1 MLANVIS
8 RCSEGIV
15 ILVLIR
21 ELFFGQPWC
30 ALPEGEVMGQAR
42 KADRLLDQL
51 AARVL
56 DPHSAAP
63 DDSVALAIAKLAI
76 ENSAKG
82 NVGVKEGLIRRWNAQ
97 FIFEVV
103 RDLIPSS
110 PTSKGGG

>member
-1 MLANVIS
+1 
-8 RCSEGIV
+8 
-15 ILVLIR
+15 
-21 ELFFGQPWC
+21 
-30 ALPEGEVMGQAR
+30 MGQAR

-82 NVGVKEGLIRRWNAQ
+82 NVGVKEGLVRRWNAP
-97 FIFEVV
+97 FILEVD
-103 RDLIPSS
+103 RYLIPSS
-110 PTSKGGG
+110 PTSKGGGCATALGRGASATTATTTTPDLAAAMLLC